1 MCLSNRIKAMKNGK
15 AAGADNIPAE
25 VLKVNPY
32 ISADNSHYFK
42 IFGRLRRSLRN
53 LRKKL

>member
-1 MCLSNRIKAMKNGK
+1 MKNGK